1 MQLSD
6 FGLGPVQETQ
16 FFTIWEDENLRTG
29 YIATICISRK
39 SWNKS
44 KSQMI
49 EISRKLSNCR
59 IKRDGDVNEITARI
73 FIPNDQSPEDYANSF
88 IQAIIDEFGGLES
101 E

>member
-1 MQLSD
+1 
-6 FGLGPVQETQ
+6 
-16 FFTIWEDENLRTG
+16 
-29 YIATICISRK
+29 
-39 SWNKS
+39 
-44 KSQMI
+44 MI